1 MEDLVLW
8 KPLYYTSIGL
18 FIISIVSFPF
28 SSTWSIII
36 VLFLVSLW
44 SRIPGFIHFIFNQL
58 SLNDFFIFI
67 ISAHVNGLIGG
78 LFGVSTMLA
87 GQFFGP
93 NTWPPYTFRSCVS
106 YFVGGLSV
114 PLILNFTG
122 GVNIAALFA
131 FEGVSYAIYYLL
143 VILFWRGEIGLE
155 IAILPVVIFF
165 DFFLN
170 SIWLKSFGVFLDKL
184 VTGGISSGWPF
195 LIFAGIILGFILL
208 AKNSKKVGDFLE
220 SLWSRIGGEKKK
232 SGETFTEELN
242 KGEEF

>member
-1 MEDLVLW
+1 MEGLGLW
-8 KPLYYTSIGL
+8 KPLYYISIGL
-18 FIISIVSFPF
+18 FIISIVLFPV

-36 VLFLVSLW
+36 ALFLVSIW
-44 SRIPGFIHFIFNQL
+44 SKIPGFVHFIFNQL

-106 YFVGGLSV
+106 YFVGGLSM

-143 VILFWRGEIGLE
+143 VILFWREEIGLE
-155 IAILPVVIFF
+155 IAILPLVIFF

-170 SIWLKSFGVFLDKL
+170 AIWLKSFGVFLDKL
-184 VTGGISSGWPF
+184 VTGGVSSGWPF
-195 LIFAGIILGFILL
+195 LIFAGIVLGFILL
-208 AKNSKKVGDFLE
+208 ARNSKKAGDFLE
-220 SLWSRIGGEKKK
+220 SLWNRFGGKKETKEEIFVEK
-232 SGETFTEELN
+232 LD
-242 KGEEF
+242 KGERF